1 MECLG
6 KAIEAKET
14 AEKKMLVDDFQGG
27 RISAMEA
34 NKLFPQLQNISQ
46 ILAVCDVHCAAQTRI
61 CGSEKDWYEILQVE
75 RLADDATIKKQYRKL
90 ALLLHP
96 DKNKFPGAEA
106 AFKLIGEANM
116 VLSDKVRRAS
126 FDIKHRASMT
136 AAIPKA
142 PPRQRKTK
150 AAVKKAEEVKNMKP
164 NVSDYQFNKSHHKQP
179 TIPNMFSQLTRFFCY
194 LCKCWYP
201 IKPVD
206 RVTSCPNCFKENVF
220 NHQGAPPESKKDNI
234 KPQGGN
240 AFPQQKQVPLQAFG
254 VGVQNTGK
262 VPSGQLHSEVN
273 PGKKFGSEHV
283 KQTGCTTKVGTQ
295 GAKFTTTHLGNEAN
309 FVPCFGAEHMKH
321 TVGINE
327 TSGSVKSKVE
337 DVSSGATMSNAE
349 STKAKVSSSTKDK
362 NRKRRKSEADITE
375 NYVNRS
381 SEREEATPK
390 ESRGNPTASHNVVQE
405 SISSTRKSSRQRKN
419 VTYNES
425 IVDDDDFMSPYDK
438 TLKDAKDKAA
448 NAAHVPPAAV
458 VDEYPDPEFSD
469 FDKLRNQNC
478 VTVNQIWACY
488 DTVDGMPR
496 FYAKIKK
503 VHLLKSKLCI
513 AWLEADPEKQEEI
526 DWVDEELP
534 VSCGKYMCVD
544 TEETIDYHT
553 LSHLV
558 GVEKGTNKDTY
569 IVYPKKG
576 ETWAIFTNWDIGWS
590 SDPDLHRKNKLEIV
604 EILSD
609 FCLNTGITVE
619 FLGKVNGFISLY
631 RRKGEGAASILIPSS
646 EMLRFSHQIPSF
658 KMTGSEGVGV
668 PPGSFELDPAALPVD
683 P

>member
-1 MECLG
+1 MECVP

-34 NKLFPQLQNISQ
+34 NKLFPQLPNISQ
-46 ILAVCDVHCAAQTRI
+46 ILAVCDVHCAAQKRI
-61 CGSEKDWYEILQVE
+61 YMSEKDWYEILQVE

-116 VLSDKVRRAS
+116 VLSNKERRAS
-126 FDIKHRASMT
+126 FDIRLRASVNS
-136 AAIPKA
+136 AIPKA

-150 AAVKKAEEVKNMKP
+150 SAVKKAEEVKNMKP
-164 NVSDYQFNKSHHKQP
+164 NVSSYQFNKNYHKQP
-179 TIPNMFSQLTRFFCY
+179 TIPNMFSHLTRFFCH

-201 IKPVD
+201 INPIV

-220 NHQGAPPESKKDNI
+220 YHQGAPSQSKKDNI
-234 KPQGGN
+234 KHHDGS
-240 AFPQQKQVPLQAFG
+240 AFPQKMQVPQQAFK

-262 VPSGQLHSEVN
+262 FPTSLFHSDVN
-273 PGKKFGSEHV
+273 PAKKFGSEHV
-283 KQTGCTTKVGTQ
+283 KQTGCNIKVGVQ
-295 GAKFTTTHLGNEAN
+295 GAKFTTTHLGDNAN
-309 FVPCFGAEHMKH
+309 FVPCFGAEHMEH
-321 TVGINE
+321 TIGTNE
-327 TSGSVKSKVE
+327 TNGSVKSKVE
-337 DVSSGATMSNAE
+337 DVSSGATMPTSELA
-349 STKAKVSSSTKDK
+349 KGKVSSSTKDR

-375 NYVNRS
+375 NYENRS
-381 SEREEATPK
+381 SQKEEATPK
-390 ESRGNPTASHNVVQE
+390 ESRNVVQE
-405 SISSTRKSSRQRKN
+405 NINSTRKSSRQRKN
-419 VTYNES
+419 VSYNEGIS
-425 IVDDDDFMSPYDK
+425 DDGDFMSPDEK
-438 TLKDAKDKAA
+438 ILQDAKDQAA
-448 NAAHVPPAAV
+448 NATPVPPGAV

-469 FDKLRNQNC
+469 FDKIRNQNC
-478 VTVNQIWACY
+478 VTVHQIWACY

-534 VSCGKYMCVD
+534 VSCGKYMCVE

-553 LSHLV
+553 LSHQV
-558 GVEKGTNKDTY
+558 GVEKGNNKDTY
-569 IVYPKKG
+569 IIYPKKG
-576 ETWAIFTNWDIGWS
+576 EIWALFTNWDIGWS
-590 SDPDLHRKNKLEIV
+590 LEPDLHRKNKLEFAEV
-604 EILSD
+604 LSD
-609 FCLNTGITVE
+609 FCLNSGIKVRY
-619 FLGKVNGFISLY
+619 LGKIKGFVSLY
-631 RRKGEGAASILIPSS
+631 YRSEGTASILIPSS
-646 EMLRFSHQIPSF
+646 EMLRFSHHIPSF